1 MNNRLRDL
9 KASRGGDGTTDLED
23 IELKDSLR
31 DLEEGVDE
39 KPPVPE
45 DSQFV
50 DTFYAEV
57 AKIRQLIELV
67 NNQVVKLEQTYT
79 KSFTAIKNEKKVA
92 ENKKKIN
99 ELQENIDASLNET
112 KASLLKM
119 HELNRELKKEK
130 SESAEVRMRE
140 NQHAQLT
147 DSMLKALETYNQVQ
161 AACKQKYEDTLV
173 RQVKVAAGDQ
183 LTEEEAIQL
192 VKEGGIQEENLFKHN
207 LLNIKKH
214 TLTGHTVNTIEAET
228 KETLQDLKRLE
239 SSMDELQEMFQDL
252 HALIMM
258 QGDLLDNIEINV
270 EKSIDYMEKGID
282 NIKSAKKIASKTRT
296 TACCIGIVAAVIGI
310 VLLVVFVALG
320 LGLGF
325 GVKWQAIG

>member
-1 MNNRLRDL
+1 MQ
-9 KASRGGDGTTDLED
+9 DLEKGAD
-23 IELKDSLR
+23 DKR
-31 DLEEGVDE
+31 D
-39 KPPVPE
+39 VPQ

-57 AKIRQLIELV
+57 AKIRQLIEFV
-67 NNQVVKLEQTYT
+67 NNQVIKLEQTYT

-92 ENKKKIN
+92 ENKKKIA
-99 ELQENIDASLNET
+99 ELQEKIDASLSESKT
-112 KASLLKM
+112 SLLKM
-119 HELNRELKKEK
+119 HELNRDLKKEK

-161 AACKQKYEDTLV
+161 GACKQKYEDTLV

-183 LTEEEAIQL
+183 ITEEEAVAL

-207 LLNIKKH
+207 LMNIKKH
-214 TLTGHTVNTIEAET
+214 TLTGHTVTTIEAET

-239 SSMDELQEMFQDL
+239 QSMDELQEMFQDL

-270 EKSIDYMEKGID
+270 EKSIDYMEQGIE
-282 NIKSAKKIASKTRT
+282 NLKKAKKYSSKART
-296 TACCIGIVAAVIGI
+296 TTCCIAAIVAIVIVVILVI
-310 VLLVVFVALG
+310 VVALG
-320 LGLGF
+320 LGVGF
-325 GVKWQAIG
+325 GKYFTFRLLTFSGVNWKMLG